1 MSLASKYIA
10 SFLCLTALACTPIV
24 PGARFEADFAKGTAA
39 YDAGDFATARRYW
52 KPLADNYD
60 LAALRNMGH
69 LYRLGLGV
77 EKSPQKALSY
87 YQRAANL
94 GYAPAQFNL
103 AMMYLKSDAIA
114 YDGELGRKWLALS
127 AAQNYPPAVS
137 WQRLQD
143 MALKPYEK

>member
-69 LYRLGLGV
+69 LYSLGLGV
-77 EKSPQKALSY
+77 ETSPQKALSY
-87 YQRAANL
+87 YQRAADL
-94 GYAPAQFNL
+94 GFAPAQFNL
-103 AMMYLKSDAIA
+103 AMMYLKSDGIA
-114 YDGELGRKWLALS
+114 YDGEQGRKWLALS
-127 AAQNYPPAVS
+127 AAQNYPAAVS
-137 WQRLQD
+137 WQSLQN
-143 MALKPYEK
+143 MPLEPYEK